1 MTEVPKDVDLP
12 EFIKEDYLVMS
23 DGTELRRLYYH
34 PENPKGNILMYP
46 GMNTLVLSWIQILEG
61 LHEANFRVD
70 YIESREKYT
79 AKLLKN
85 YDISRE
91 RMLLDCVESINLSG
105 LTDQKYTAIGSS
117 LGSTTLI
124 HCLSDKTIK
133 PTNVILVGPAVVFKM
148 PTAFKLLMPFTSTW
162 TYNNIMKKIMQTVVM
177 KKYTNEEADPK
188 QKEKYM
194 LALDLAEPI
203 RLKKCLKTWD
213 KNSIHDDLPNIDGN
227 STKCYVIGATE
238 DKLHDVEVTKGIT
251 DNIQNAEYIDLKTNS
266 AAHEQPLIDLI
277 LTLN

>member
-162 TYNNIMKKIMQTVVM
+162 TYNNI
-177 KKYTNEEADPK
+177 
-188 QKEKYM
+188 
-194 LALDLAEPI
+194 
-203 RLKKCLKTWD
+203 
-213 KNSIHDDLPNIDGN
+213 
-227 STKCYVIGATE
+227 
-238 DKLHDVEVTKGIT
+238 
-251 DNIQNAEYIDLKTNS
+251 
-266 AAHEQPLIDLI
+266 
-277 LTLN
+277 